1 MASKILVRGLGV
13 LGAFA
18 LIAAVPVTALAQGAP
33 LRIVRAGNGTLYLVQ
48 EGKSWTLVPD
58 RISDSEL
65 ATLTP
70 RGRFNGAIPAQFQV
84 AAQAVTS
91 APVPPAAAP
100 DLLTDSLR
108 ADILAAVD
116 RGNAAW
122 TAAQLSLDPADL
134 QSGLTGTE
142 LSTDTSQL
150 AQFRNSGEKRK
161 AVNTAFTV
169 LDVSLATS
177 TEATVRTRE
186 TWSDDVYS
194 TSTGAL
200 IRHDPATSYSETYT
214 VDLLDGQWIVSQI
227 QLQ

>member
-1 MASKILVRGLGV
+1 VAQ

-18 LIAAVPVTALAQGAP
+18 LIAAVTVTALAQAAP
-33 LRIVRAGNGTLYLVQ
+33 LRVVRASNGTLYLVQ

-84 AAQAVTS
+84 AAQPVTS
-91 APVPPAAAP
+91 APAPPAPAP

-122 TAAQLSLDPADL
+122 TAAEQSLDPADL
-134 QSGLTGTE
+134 
-142 LSTDTSQL
+142 
-150 AQFRNSGEKRK
+150 
-161 AVNTAFTV
+161 
-169 LDVSLATS
+169 
-177 TEATVRTRE
+177 
-186 TWSDDVYS
+186 
-194 TSTGAL
+194 
-200 IRHDPATSYSETYT
+200 
-214 VDLLDGQWIVSQI
+214 
-227 QLQ
+227 